1 MNGINDYACSG
12 NIASDILFSETKS
25 GDAACSF
32 KLAVE
37 QIYKPTVFIRINVYG
52 VNVGVVKG
60 RNARRGD
67 YIVVS
72 GELMCRKGQSE
83 NTLIEVRCKD
93 IVILSKDQ
101 RKGEKNGNAKEQ
113 R

>member
-1 MNGINDYACSG
+1 MNGINSYACSG

-52 VNVGVVKG
+52 GNVGVVKG
-60 RNARRGD
+60 RNAQRGD

-72 GELMCRKGQSE
+72 GELMARKQA
-83 NTLIEVRCKD
+83 LIEVRCKD
-93 IVILSKDQ
+93 IVILSRDKQ
-101 RKGEKNGNAKEQ
+101 RGESHGNE